1 MRKIGRICSR
11 KMTPTSFGDTWSK
24 MPKSNNL
31 EGPTKENKVSSRFN
45 KADKGSKPEDSK
57 EMSGKILS
65 RTTNTAVDPDSK
77 TNSDSR
83 KTVDR
88 KDGNTSRIKIRIRL
102 PLIEERAFRNSCTV
116 KDKKITIPLTKWLSN
131 SLFLNS
137 RKMYNKNHQITWI
150 KCSWTLIR

>member
-1 MRKIGRICSR
+1 
-11 KMTPTSFGDTWSK
+11 

-116 KDKKITIPLTKWLSN
+116 KDKKITIPLTK
-131 SLFLNS
+131 
-137 RKMYNKNHQITWI
+137 
-150 KCSWTLIR
+150 